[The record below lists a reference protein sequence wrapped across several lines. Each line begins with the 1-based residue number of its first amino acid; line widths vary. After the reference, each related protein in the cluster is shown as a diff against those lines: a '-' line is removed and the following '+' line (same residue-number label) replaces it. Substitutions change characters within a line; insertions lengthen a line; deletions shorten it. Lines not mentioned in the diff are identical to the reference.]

1 MFYYPF
7 IPRYLFPISIVTQTQ
22 NTQDLHLQTQRFI
35 YQFHNSQLM
44 YDICL
49 DRHLLSPTEKGNI
62 VLVMNGYCLA
72 LPIRLNL

>member
-1 MFYYPF
+1 
-7 IPRYLFPISIVTQTQ
+7 VTQTQ
-22 NTQDLHLQTQRFI
+22 DAQDIHLQTQRFI

-62 VLVMNGYCLA
+62 DLVMNGY
-72 LPIRLNL
+72 IV